1 VTGSAAPLKVT
12 HVIASLAAVHGGPS
26 YSVPRLVDAL
36 QRHDV
41 EAGILSVVSGARP
54 PDLPPGTRFFPQSL
68 RDVPLLKHFA
78 VSAALRRELMSA
90 ADEGAI
96 LHGHGLW
103 LKPNL
108 DVAAAARRRRIPLVV
123 SPRGMLSAEAR
134 SYSQARKA
142 LVWRFG
148 QRAALEGAACLH
160 ATSTSEHDEIR
171 AAGLRAPI
179 AVIRNGIDL
188 PILTDPPDEVITRT
202 TVLSLGRIHPKKGLA
217 ALISA
222 WAAVEPERPSWRLR
236 IVGPDENG
244 HAAELRELAARSGLR
259 RVTVE
264 EPLYGDAKAAAFAGA
279 GLFVLPSRNENFG
292 LTVAEALA
300 AGVPVIAT
308 RGAPWGGLGAE
319 GAGWWVDGTPAALA
333 EALLDAT
340 ARPAPELASMGR
352 RGRTWMERDFG
363 WDRVAAEMLLVYRW
377 VLSGGSLPPMVFTR

>member
-1 VTGSAAPLKVT
+1 VSGAAPPSVT
-12 HVIASLAAVHGGPS
+12 HVIAGLAAAHGGPS
-26 YSVPRLVDAL
+26 YSVPRLVEAL
-36 QRHDV
+36 QRLDV
-41 EAGILSVVSGARP
+41 DARLFSVASGAPP

-68 RDVPLLKHFA
+68 RGVPLLKHFA
-78 VSAALRRELMSA
+78 ISSALRLELMSA
-90 ADEGAI
+90 GGKVAV

-123 SPRGMLSAEAR
+123 SPRGMLAAEAR
-134 SYSQARKA
+134 RYSKARKA

-160 ATSTSEHDEIR
+160 ATSASEHDDIR

-188 PILTDPPDEVITRT
+188 PILHDDPREVGART
-202 TVLSLGRIHPKKGLA
+202 MVLSLGRIHPKKGLA
-217 ALISA
+217 ALVSA
-222 WAAVEPERPSWRLR
+222 WASVEPQRPGWRLR

-244 HAAELRELAARSGLR
+244 HAAELRQLAARSGLR

-264 EPLYGDAKAAAFAGA
+264 EPLYGEGKAAAFGEA

-308 RGAPWGGLGAE
+308 RGTPWGGLATE
-319 GAGWWVDGTPAALA
+319 GAGWWVEGTPAALA
-333 EALLDAT
+333 EALLAAT
-340 ARPAPELASMGR
+340 ARPAPELAAMGR
-352 RGRTWMERDFG
+352 RGRAWMERDFG

-377 VLSGGSLPPMVFTR
+377 LVSGGSPPPMVATG